1 MSLIDELTA
10 AHLAGE
16 LAEEERR
23 ALMELLRGDVAARRR
38 FARLCRDDM
47 VLREVART
55 APAHGRGERTSTP
68 RRTRRA
74 STQRPQRARR
84 GRQSWPLWTVAAL
97 AAGLAV
103 AVVLT
108 WQPRG
113 PATPPSLADAI
124 AEVVHA
130 AGGLT
135 ADGRMVAAGARLSA
149 GAALAAGGESELR
162 LLADGSTLT
171 LAAGARLRLESGELR
186 ARLER
191 GRVTA
196 RVRPQQGG
204 RFAIAAPQATTT
216 VLGTIFTLEAAGAA
230 THLTVAE
237 GLVRFT
243 PVSGPAV
250 EVAAGADAEAGPDGL
265 AGPVLGF
272 ALIDAGRDAP
282 LGASTRGLLT
292 VAHAALPAG
301 GMSLRVDC
309 APEVRALRIDAQ
321 GPTGR
326 AKGVVDLEQVPPFS
340 LTGDLGGDFKPW
352 HPTPGTYR
360 ISVQACRDEDG
371 RRPVGPPTALTL
383 VISP

>member
-23 ALMELLRGDVAARRR
+23 ALMELLRGDADARRR
-38 FARLCRDDM
+38 FACLCRDDM

-55 APAHGRGERTSTP
+55 APARGRGERTPTP

-74 STQRPQRARR
+74 STQRHQRVRR
-84 GRQSWPLWTVAAL
+84 GRQSGPLWTVAAL

-108 WQPRG
+108 WQPGG
-113 PATPPSLADAI
+113 PAPSSSAGGI
-124 AEVVHA
+124 AEVIR
-130 AGGLT
+130 AGGPLT
-135 ADGRMVAAGARLSA
+135 ADGRAVAAGARLAA
-149 GAALAAGGESELR
+149 GATLVADGGCELR

-171 LAAGARLRLESGELR
+171 LAPGARLRLESGGLR
-186 ARLER
+186 ARLEQ

-196 RVRPQQGG
+196 QVRAQQGG
-204 RFAIAAPQATTT
+204 RFAIAAPQATAT
-216 VLGTIFTLEAAGAA
+216 VLGTVFTLEAAGAA
-230 THLTVAE
+230 TRLAVAE
-237 GLVRFT
+237 GVVRFA
-243 PVSGPAV
+243 PASGPVV
-250 EVAAGADAEAGPDGL
+250 EVAAGADAEAGVDGL

-282 LGASTRGLLT
+282 LGASTRGRL
-292 VAHAALPAG
+292 AIARAALPAG
-301 GMSLRVDC
+301 GLSLRVDC
-309 APEVRALRIDAQ
+309 TPEVRALRIDAQ
-321 GPTGR
+321 GAHGR
-326 AKGVVDLEQVPPFS
+326 AKGVVELEQVPPFS

-371 RRPVGPPTALTL
+371 RQPVGAPAALTL
-383 VISP
+383 VIDP